1 MTRKS
6 PHTIPLSRPDL
17 IEAEIEAVVKV
28 LKTPRLS
35 LGPVLEA
42 FEKQLAAFVGVRFAV
57 AVNSGTSALHLGVKA
72 LGIGDGDEVITTP
85 FSFVASAN
93 CILYERARPVFVDID
108 PKTLNLDVSKI
119 EDAITPRTRA
129 ILAVD
134 VFGHPAE
141 WDALQDIAK
150 QHHLYLIEDSAEAL
164 GSEYKGKKAGSFGD
178 VAVFAFYPNK
188 QITTG
193 EGGAVLT
200 DREEVAQLCRS
211 LRNQGRSGMGWLSH
225 ERLGYNYRLSEINCA
240 LGLAQLQRVDELIE
254 KRRRVAQWYQ
264 ERLEELEHKGWLHR
278 PYIAPEVKMSW
289 FVYVV
294 RLADTFTREDR
305 DRILLA
311 LRENGIECANYF
323 PPIHLQPYFR
333 TMGYQ
338 PGDFPV
344 TEHIADRTIA
354 LPFHPRLTE
363 EEVDIVVDRLKKI
376 LESLYPVKRI

>member
-1 MTRKS
+1 M
-6 PHTIPLSRPDL
+6 
-17 IEAEIEAVVKV
+17 KV